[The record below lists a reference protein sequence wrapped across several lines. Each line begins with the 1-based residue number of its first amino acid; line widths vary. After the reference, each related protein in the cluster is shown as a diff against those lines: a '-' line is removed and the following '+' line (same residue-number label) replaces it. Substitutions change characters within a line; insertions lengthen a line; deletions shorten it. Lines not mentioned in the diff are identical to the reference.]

1 MRDRRLLRLLMSV
14 WTGRL
19 TRLFVIDRPR
29 VVRIVKVDDV
39 DEDGRG
45 LRGRSAL
52 CTGARGDRKHE
63 FGRSSRKHGT
73 PVILTIKAR

>member
-1 MRDRRLLRLLMSV
+1 MPEGAGEVQEYREEDAV

-52 CTGARGDRKHE
+52 CTEAREKKRMSSVGASVSRGL
-63 FGRSSRKHGT
+63 
-73 PVILTIKAR
+73 P